1 MFGGAKNYANISSV
15 IKLSNFK
22 GKIYSLCMDFPDY
35 CTLLKDRVYKTN
47 WYSPEWNSVNWEN
60 LTNIFIN
67 SETID
72 PNQLKPTNL
81 LCIGDSHAI
90 SMYRPGWNVTSVPYK
105 TLYGAIKHGF
115 EHFIPSYITDIKT
128 LEIYFGNI
136 DIRHHLMRMDDP
148 VISVRE
154 LVKSYIQECKK
165 IHDKYSC
172 NIVIYELLP
181 IESEIRKLPKTGY
194 YKGTPFFGTRI
205 DRDNI
210 RKLFK
215 DELLS
220 YDIEYISMFEW
231 VNKLTND
238 FGELD
243 FEYMEKPKSVHLS
256 RYYYP
261 HWNGLYDDN
270 IEQFTQISDQPT

>member
-1 MFGGAKNYANISSV
+1 
-15 IKLSNFK
+15 
-22 GKIYSLCMDFPDY
+22 
-35 CTLLKDRVYKTN
+35 
-47 WYSPEWNSVNWEN
+47 
-60 LTNIFIN
+60 
-67 SETID
+67 
-72 PNQLKPTNL
+72 
-81 LCIGDSHAI
+81 
-90 SMYRPGWNVTSVPYK
+90 VTSVPYK